1 MDPRERWQTLQ
12 GRLTAA
18 RYAVDDGDLA
28 TAMREVTAALELDPD
43 FLAAQAL
50 RDRILKMSAAP
61 VAHARGRRQ
70 PALAKPAPPPS
81 VPVSP
86 VHTAP
91 VRVAPVES
99 AAVPAPPAQVA
110 SAPDD
115 ARPAAAATVAAAP
128 VVSAPIVTEPVEP
141 VVVAAS
147 TSQAA
152 EGPTEMPAG
161 YVKFEQRARRRRV
174 DRRIDAAR
182 EAIERRRI
190 RAAAAALDEVIDL
203 DPNQPE
209 LAELT
214 ARFDEL
220 RRQNVAPHR
229 GPWVFAVAVFAA
241 AMFGASWIQDA
252 SPRILSRQMV
262 WAAPLVAEIA
272 PAFTIAQRLAAVIDA
287 PAEPAPEPEPATSNL
302 PSRLRVPDAP
312 APALAP
318 APAPPAV
325 VRAAVPAPA
334 IRAAAT
340 VDAPP
345 AVDALNVA
353 RATREASATA
363 PIPPPTPA
371 PVRAVVTTPAPPLNS
386 ASAPASTT
394 TAETTDDG
402 GLVRRALQRYRHA
415 YEGLDA
421 RSAQEVWPAV
431 NQTALARAFDG
442 LQSQSLTFDACDV
455 NLRGEAATATCRGSA
470 RYVPKVGSRDPRV
483 ESLVWNF
490 KLHKTGSDWLID
502 SARAER

>member
-1 MDPRERWQTLQ
+1 
-12 GRLTAA
+12 
-18 RYAVDDGDLA
+18 
-28 TAMREVTAALELDPD
+28 
-43 FLAAQAL
+43 
-50 RDRILKMSAAP
+50 
-61 VAHARGRRQ
+61 
-70 PALAKPAPPPS
+70 
-81 VPVSP
+81 
-86 VHTAP
+86 
-91 VRVAPVES
+91 
-99 AAVPAPPAQVA
+99 
-110 SAPDD
+110 
-115 ARPAAAATVAAAP
+115 
-128 VVSAPIVTEPVEP
+128 
-141 VVVAAS
+141 
-147 TSQAA
+147 
-152 EGPTEMPAG
+152 MPAG

-241 AMFGASWIQDA
+241 AMFGASWIQDV

-272 PAFTIAQRLAAVIDA
+272 PAFTIAQRLAAVIDP
-287 PAEPAPEPEPATSNL
+287 PAEPAPEPATSNL
-302 PSRLRVPDAP
+302 PSRLRVPDV
-312 APALAP
+312 P

>member
-1 MDPRERWQTLQ
+1 
-12 GRLTAA
+12 
-18 RYAVDDGDLA
+18 
-28 TAMREVTAALELDPD
+28 
-43 FLAAQAL
+43 
-50 RDRILKMSAAP
+50 
-61 VAHARGRRQ
+61 
-70 PALAKPAPPPS
+70 
-81 VPVSP
+81 
-86 VHTAP
+86 
-91 VRVAPVES
+91 
-99 AAVPAPPAQVA
+99 
-110 SAPDD
+110 
-115 ARPAAAATVAAAP
+115 
-128 VVSAPIVTEPVEP
+128 
-141 VVVAAS
+141 
-147 TSQAA
+147 
-152 EGPTEMPAG
+152 MPAG

-182 EAIERRRI
+182 EALDRRRM

-214 ARFDEL
+214 ARFDEM
-220 RRQNVAPHR
+220 RRQTVAPHR

-252 SPRILSRQMV
+252 WPRILSRQMV

-272 PAFTIAQRLAAVIDA
+272 PAFTIAQRLAAVIDP
-287 PAEPAPEPEPATSNL
+287 PAEPAPEPATSTV

-312 APALAP
+312 SPAP

-340 VDAPP
+340 VDVPP

-363 PIPPPTPA
+363 PIPPPAPA
-371 PVRAVVTTPAPPLNS
+371 PVRTVVTTPAPIA
-386 ASAPASTT
+386 ASAPAPALAAAAAP
-394 TAETTDDG
+394 TADTTDDG